1 MERPQTVRLGDP
13 MAMKSDFRLISLAQR
28 KGSLHQILNLRGD
41 DIVIGRQEGC
51 KVRIPSSAVSRKHCR
66 LEMINEL
73 LAVEDLGSANG
84 TYINDVRI
92 EEQSYLKPGDVLRCG
107 PFRFLVV
114 YQLSESAIKHL
125 LEYLTGG
132 TPEGYDVD
140 VMDSAVLALDDV
152 DIPVALS
159 SADGL
164 PVLKAKPAIP
174 IAKPAGRPQPP
185 SFGSR

>member
-1 MERPQTVRLGDP
+1 MPHLP
-13 MAMKSDFRLISLAQR
+13 KPDFRLISLAQR

-41 DIVIGRQEGC
+41 DIVIGRQDGC
-51 KVRIPSSAVSRKHCR
+51 KIRIPSVAVSRKHCK

-84 TYINDVRI
+84 TFINDVRI
-92 EEQSYLKPGDVLRCG
+92 HEQSYLKPGDVLRCG

-114 YQLSESAIKHL
+114 YQLSDMAVRNL

-132 TPEGYDVD
+132 PPEGYDVE
-140 VMDSAVLALDDV
+140 VMDSAVLALDDA
-152 DIPVALS
+152 DAPVALDS
-159 SADGL
+159 SEGM

-174 IAKPAGRPQPP
+174 IAKPVGPP
-185 SFGSR
+185 PPKFGSR